1 MHTRVDP
8 PTSIALSG
16 PVRRFL
22 EDPRFGSLA
31 TLDPDGAP
39 HQAIVWYRLEP
50 DGRIMVNSAVGR
62 RWPANLERDPRVSLS
77 IEDAYAW
84 IGLVGEVDEIERDWD
99 RSHADIN
106 ALARRYH
113 ADEPQEAERLING
126 RFASQERISFRIRIT
141 RVHDHLED

>member
-1 MHTRVDP
+1 
-8 PTSIALSG
+8 
-16 PVRRFL
+16 VRRFL

-84 IGLVGEVDEIERDWD
+84 IGLVGEVDEIERGWD

-141 RVHDHLED
+141 GVHDHLED